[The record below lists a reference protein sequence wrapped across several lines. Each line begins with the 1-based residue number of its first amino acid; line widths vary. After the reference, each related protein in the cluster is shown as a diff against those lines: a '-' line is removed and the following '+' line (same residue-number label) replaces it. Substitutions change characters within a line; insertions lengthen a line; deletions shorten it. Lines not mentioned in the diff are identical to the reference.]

1 MSANPW
7 HPGHQRNKMT
17 VLTPTHPP
25 MPPPGN
31 ILLPVNDQ
39 EYAEFAPIPMR
50 PSYVS
55 EVRFSLAQRRI
66 DVNEL
71 VDKIL
76 RETGGVEWV
85 EVPDTR
91 RPRPLPTE
99 KYDDIASIP
108 PADGTC
114 YFDKLPNEL
123 LKAIF
128 SASLPPREDI
138 IEPRC
143 GDALPP
149 RTPRANR
156 VADLLVLSKNLCGH
170 VAEMVYEERMFDI
183 HVHQGQRNAGI
194 EFLHVGRQPL
204 QYQADVKDGRFSK
217 FKPNELFGFSRLKK
231 LNIRI
236 LPTEG
241 KSRHTA
247 INTYYML
254 HALVNLLG
262 NREDKRSNR
271 ITSLNINF
279 ETNCPQRSTTLQGRS
294 KIMAAETPW
303 WDTENNKPRE
313 TSFHGISDIQLMLQ
327 PFARLYGVHNVDIL
341 APEIVR
347 QHQPTVDFVIALKR
361 CMKGQLQS
369 ADLNNSSLNAQ
380 LDGMRAVHEDYM
392 MQVMYGR
399 AGAMVETDKLDDVRD
414 EDGGPAD
421 FGNDDDDDGDDA
433 PRGPR
438 DDPDDNDGGDDD
450 DSESGDDDGDDGPD
464 SGMFKRE
471 DVRHTKRELSVSP
484 SGRED
489 AAGGR
494 KRVHFSD
501 NILTSDDHALGE
513 SSRMDLDS
521 SPTPRNGI
529 FGSRFLA
536 TEEEIDLVE
545 RFAGIYDTT
554 EEDARFWL
562 GRSNWDLGHAAS
574 EFLEGLQ
581 EHQAETLEDGSDD
594 DAMRLGIAMSIEEL
608 ESTRRA
614 ESFLAEVSGRDMRAG
629 RELDNGASPSR
640 PGRVAGQSAYTR
652 LQRRRLLESH
662 PTQDEGAEDAKVN
675 GKGKGKA
682 KKTDDDNDADDEED
696 KSSRNDPSN
705 HDESIARWNNPSN
718 FEHQEANVGRY
729 YPQDTEMTDVVY
741 GPPNAAQPAESNT
754 GGAVGSPQDN
764 SADERFDREMDR
776 FFTAQRFGW
785 TSQVSS
791 DSESDVFALRPQAP
805 PFTPTAPR
813 VDRPLAYGSV
823 YSSAPASFVIHP
835 PHVQPPP
842 RRSLI
847 SSRFLRPRTEQDSTS
862 AIERPS
868 SLGERLQRFQAQRN
882 ASNPTLSPWS
892 AQALE
897 RQQLRQQQILSG
909 LLPQPSIPA
918 NTAEDY
924 PQWAGTS
931 YWSAPVETASAPA
944 PEVTIESSSSVSAA
958 DTPAPYFTRPV
969 TVTTTGNLARD
980 ATPRPTRSGGMR
992 SLYMTRRGA
1001 STGGSD
1007 AAAAADSTE
1016 IPTATASAP
1025 TTTPATDVAT
1035 DVATFAAL
1043 ISQGPQANEEYWAN
1057 FRAELG
1063 DEVVNVSSDSEEE
1076 L

>member
-1 MSANPW
+1 MSASTW

-25 MPPPGN
+25 VPPPGN

-39 EYAEFAPIPMR
+39 EDAEFAPIPMR
-50 PSYVS
+50 PSHEL
-55 EVRFSLAQRRI
+55 EVRRVFAQRACN
-66 DVNEL
+66 DLANDFL
-71 VDKIL
+71 KKNL
-76 RETGGVEWV
+76 GGVEWI
-85 EVPDTR
+85 EVPGTR
-91 RPRPLPTE
+91 RPHVQLPV
-99 KYDDIASIP
+99 KHDDIASIP

-128 SASLPPREDI
+128 SASLPPRDDI

-143 GDALPP
+143 GNALPP
-149 RTPRANR
+149 RAPRANR

-170 VAEMVYEERMFDI
+170 VAEMVYEERIFDI

-217 FKPNELFGFSRLKK
+217 FKPNDLFGFSRLKK

-236 LPTEG
+236 HPTEG

-247 INTYYML
+247 LNTYYML
-254 HALVNLLG
+254 HALVSLLG
-262 NREDKRSNR
+262 NRVDKRENR

-279 ETNCPQRSTTLQGRS
+279 VPNYPQRSTALQGRRQIVAS
-294 KIMAAETPW
+294 ETPW
-303 WDTENNKPRE
+303 WDPEYNKPCE

-341 APEIVR
+341 APEIVG

-361 CMKGQLQS
+361 CMKGESQN
-369 ADLNNSSLNAQ
+369 ADFNNSSLNAQ

-414 EDGGPAD
+414 NDGGPED

-433 PRGPR
+433 PHGPR
-438 DDPDDNDGGDDD
+438 DDPNDNDGGDDD
-450 DSESGDDDGDDGPD
+450 DSESGDNDGDNGPD
-464 SGMFKRE
+464 SAMLKRE

-501 NILTSDDHALGE
+501 NISTSDDHALGK
-513 SSRMDLDS
+513 SSRMDLDN

-536 TEEEIDLVE
+536 TEEEIDLIE

-629 RELDNGASPSR
+629 RELDNGASPTRLWS
-640 PGRVAGQSAYTR
+640 VAGRSAYTM

-662 PTQDEGAEDAKVN
+662 PTQDEEAEDAKVN

-696 KSSRNDPSN
+696 QSSRNDPSN

-718 FEHQEANVGRY
+718 FERQEANVGRY

-741 GPPNAAQPAESNT
+741 GPPNAAQPPESNT
-754 GGAVGSPQDN
+754 AIAVGNPQDN
-764 SADERFDREMDR
+764 WPAERIARELDG
-776 FFTAQRFGW
+776 FFTAQGLGW

-791 DSESDVFALRPQAP
+791 DSESDVFALRPHAP

-813 VDRPLAYGSV
+813 VDRPLAYGPV
-823 YSSAPASFVIHP
+823 YSSAPASSVVHP
-835 PHVQPPP
+835 PHVLQPPL
-842 RRSLI
+842 RRPLFSVP
-847 SSRFLRPRTEQDSTS
+847 SVQQQDSTS
-862 AIERPS
+862 AIQELISKEEHFLR
-868 SLGERLQRFQAQRN
+868 AKARN
-882 ASNPTLSPWS
+882 ASNPARAALSDLALQRLQQRS
-892 AQALE
+892 A
-897 RQQLRQQQILSG
+897 

-918 NTAEDY
+918 NTAAEY

-958 DTPAPYFTRPV
+958 NTTAPYFTRPV
-969 TVTTTGNLARD
+969 TVTTTGNLAMD
-980 ATPRPTRSGGMR
+980 TTPRPTRSGGMR
-992 SLYMTRRGA
+992 SLYMARRGTA
-1001 STGGSD
+1001 TGGSD
-1007 AAAAADSTE
+1007 AAAAAGSTE
-1016 IPTATASAP
+1016 TPTATASAP
-1025 TTTPATDVAT
+1025 AATPASDVAT

-1057 FRAELG
+1057 FRPELG